1 MPGFDGTGPRGIG
14 PMTGR
19 GLGYC
24 VMPVG
29 DSSAYGA
36 SYMPYARV
44 GGTPGRA
51 LGILPY
57 GAIWGKGGPC
67 YSGCGRRWRTGGRI
81 FGRFGRRRWG

>member
-24 VMPVG
+24 VMPLR

-36 SYMPYARV
+36 PYMSYAGVY
-44 GGTPGRA
+44 GTPRRGGF
-51 LGILPY
+51 GIRPY
-57 GAIWGKGGPC
+57 GAVQGT
-67 YSGCGRRWRTGGRI
+67 YFGCGGRWRSGGRI

>member
-24 VMPVG
+24 VMPLG
-29 DSSAYGA
+29 DGSAYGA
-36 SYMPYARV
+36 PLMRYAGATGMPRR
-44 GGTPGRA
+44 GF
-51 LGILPY
+51 GIRPY
-57 GAIWGKGGPC
+57 GAIRGT
-67 YSGCGRRWRTGGRI
+67 YFGCGRRWGSGGRI